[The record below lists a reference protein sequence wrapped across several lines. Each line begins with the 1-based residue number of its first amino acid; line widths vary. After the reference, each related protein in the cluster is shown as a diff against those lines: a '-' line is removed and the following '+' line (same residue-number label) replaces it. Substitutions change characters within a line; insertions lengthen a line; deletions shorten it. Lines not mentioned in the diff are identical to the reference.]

1 MEDQRIE
8 STGPVDQHLC
18 LPRDAVWLGLE
29 AARQQL
35 DELEAKVE
43 RRFAALDQQLMTYI
57 HNASVPKPKP
67 GAASGFIISSL
78 AWCLTAIKHVFGS
91 RPDP

>member
-35 DELEAKVE
+35 DDLEAEVE
-43 RRFAALDQQLMTYI
+43 RRFPVLDP
-57 HNASVPKPKP
+57 SVPNPEP
-67 GAASGFIISSL
+67 GAASWFIISSL